1 MSQDCTLFF
10 KVKKLYLG
18 AKKFGKK
25 GFLKISFFS
34 RRYSRFT
41 IYMLVKLFS
50 KWTLGKLFYLKKLMI
65 EVLKTYFDIVKK
77 LCVFAV
83 IDYINKMSA

>member
-1 MSQDCTLFF
+1 
-10 KVKKLYLG
+10 
-18 AKKFGKK
+18 
-25 GFLKISFFS
+25 
-34 RRYSRFT
+34 
-41 IYMLVKLFS
+41 MLVKLFS
-50 KWTLGKLFYLKKLMI
+50 KWTLSKLFYLKKLMI